1 MTHFNFSGEEVDLD
15 INDNWEPTLS
25 DDLKR
30 KVAVVADMAMSDFI
44 ETVEELLVQKTQLP
58 VELDLEKFEPIY
70 NNVCDLIEENL
81 VDGNI

>member
-1 MTHFNFSGEEVDLD
+1 MTHFNFSGEEVDLN
-15 INDNWEPTLS
+15 INDNWKPELS

-30 KVAVVADMAMSDFI
+30 KVAVVTDMAMSDFI

>member
-1 MTHFNFSGEEVDLD
+1 MTHFNFSGEEVNLD

-30 KVAVVADMAMSDFI
+30 KVAVVTDLAMSDFI
-44 ETVEELLVQKTQLP
+44 ETVETLLVQKTNIP
-58 VELDLEKFEPIY
+58 VELDLEKFEPVY

>member
-1 MTHFNFSGEEVDLD
+1 MTHFNFNGEEVDLGV
-15 INDNWEPTLS
+15 NDSWEPELS

-30 KVAVVADMAMSDFI
+30 KVAVVTDLAMSEFI
-44 ETVEELLVQKTQLP
+44 ETVETLLVKRAKIP
-58 VELDLEKFEPIY
+58 VELDLEKFEPVY